1 MSADPTGPTADPT
14 GPTADPTG
22 PTADSTGPTA
32 DSIGLTSSLDAPAS
46 SKCFEDD
53 PLTSEPAPE
62 VLKNGFIPCK
72 SLHQI

>member
-22 PTADSTGPTA
+22 PTADSTG
-32 DSIGLTSSLDAPAS
+32 LTSSLDAPPAS
-46 SKCFEDD
+46 LKCSADD

-62 VLKNGFIPCK
+62 VLKNGFIPC
-72 SLHQI
+72 